1 MTQYMLSVH
10 HVEGEEVPGSLE
22 EMQPIFEAV
31 ERFNTEAQEA
41 GIWVFAGGLE
51 ARETATTVDNTGSEP
66 VIADG
71 PFAESKEWL
80 GGFWIFE
87 LPDLDA
93 ALDWAK
99 RGSSAC
105 AGKVEVRPFQGE

>member
-10 HVEGEEVPGSLE
+10 HYEGEQLPTTSE
-22 EMQPIFEAV
+22 EMQPMFDAV
-31 ERFNTEAQEA
+31 GRFNAEAQEA

-51 ARETATTVDNTGSEP
+51 PRDTATTVDNTGGEA

-71 PFAESKEWL
+71 PYAESKEWL

-99 RGSSAC
+99 RGSAAC
-105 AGKVEVRPFQGE
+105 RGKVEVRPFQGE